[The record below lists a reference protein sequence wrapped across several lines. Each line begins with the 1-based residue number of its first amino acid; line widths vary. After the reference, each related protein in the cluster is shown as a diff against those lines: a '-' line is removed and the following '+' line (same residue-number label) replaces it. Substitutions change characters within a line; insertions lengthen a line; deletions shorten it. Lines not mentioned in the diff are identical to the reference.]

1 LAQQRYGLIEGNYWF
16 NGISM
21 NEDLLR
27 DRDYTV
33 IIAKTASERAINPPK
48 FTERWTSAESAI
60 MALIQ
65 KCQDFDPDGITLYVS
80 CRSPEETCM
89 FKKYEQVKAT
99 ELTQLV
105 QAGYPPEQVDL
116 QTVLESALEGYFKRK
131 AAQKTKPNG
140 ELIVVLLDGEPSDRM
155 AVAKLIKNT
164 THQLSSDQELRI
176 NFVQI
181 GDDGIVHGFLS
192 ALDENLQSVGAKF
205 DIVSTKFLSEIQPN
219 SLTEFLL
226 ETLHR

>member
-1 LAQQRYGLIEGNYWF
+1 
-16 NGISM
+16 M
-21 NEDLLR
+21 NEALLSN
-27 DRDYTV
+27 RDYTV
-33 IIAKTASERAINPPK
+33 IIAKTASERSINPPR
-48 FTERWTSAESAI
+48 FTERWTVAESAV
-60 MALIQ
+60 MTLIQ

-89 FKKYEQVKAT
+89 FKKYEHVKAV
-99 ELTQLV
+99 ELAQIV

-116 QTVLESALEGYFKRK
+116 QTVLEDAIESYFNRK
-131 AAQKTKPNG
+131 AAQQTKPNG

-181 GDDGIVHGFLS
+181 GDDGIAHGFLS
-192 ALDENLQSVGAKF
+192 ALDENLQSAGAKF
-205 DIVSTKFLSEIQPN
+205 DIVSTKFLAEIQPN

-226 ETLHR
+226 ETLHG

>member
-1 LAQQRYGLIEGNYWF
+1 
-16 NGISM
+16 M
-21 NEDLLR
+21 NEANEALLR

-33 IIAKTASERAINPPK
+33 IIAKTASERAINPPR
-48 FTERWTSAESAI
+48 FTERWTIAESAI
-60 MALIQ
+60 MSLIQ
-65 KCQDFDPDGITLYVS
+65 KCQEFDPDGITLYVS

-99 ELTQLV
+99 ELTGFV

-116 QTVLESALEGYFKRK
+116 QTVLESALESYFDRK
-131 AAQKTKPNG
+131 LVQKTKPNG
-140 ELIVVLLDGEPSDRM
+140 ELILVLLDGEPSDRM

-164 THQLSSDQELRI
+164 TQQLSSDHELRI
-176 NFVQI
+176 SFVQI
-181 GDDGIVHGFLS
+181 GEDGIAHGFLS

-205 DIVSTKFLSEIQPN
+205 DIVSTKFLTEVQPD

-226 ETLHR
+226 ETLHG